1 MTTILIAVGIVAVC
15 FIAFVAGILVGNVQG
30 QQEACDKWMLVLRE
44 KEEELRKYK
53 YKELSQYEDR

>member
-1 MTTILIAVGIVAVC
+1 MTTILIAVGIVAVGV
-15 FIAFVAGILVGNVQG
+15 IAFVAGILVGNVQG